1 MRAPAI
7 LLGLATT
14 LGACTT
20 ENQDPCY
27 QNTGL
32 CREDGGSKSDGSP
45 DVGIDMGAHTDAMTI
60 LDAAF
65 TIDQGTQPADAGVEA
80 DEGLDSDAT
89 VGAPDFAID
98 AFVPPVDALAPI
110 DAAPQTP
117 DAFVPP
123 ANACRIKIAEVL
135 EGAGNLQL
143 FCGPGTHQVD
153 GNVNAY
159 ILGPNGICNTQDH
172 IASQVWV
179 LVSPTRATFE
189 QEGDCSNVDGGSGL
203 TIFSGD
209 RTNDVPTNEEP
220 RRTAEQLRFIDNP
233 PANPTLTIDG
243 SGDRDIATYFDARG
257 TNLNPQR

>member
-1 MRAPAI
+1 MRAVPAI

-14 LGACTT
+14 LGACEG

-27 QNTGL
+27 QHPGL
-32 CREDGGSKSDGSP
+32 CDDAGIPNS
-45 DVGIDMGAHTDAMTI
+45 DVGVIDVGVQTDAMTI
-60 LDAAF
+60 LDSAV
-65 TIDQGTQPADAGVEA
+65 TIDQGTQHLDAAVDA
-80 DEGLDSDAT
+80 GLDSDAT

-98 AFVPPVDALAPI
+98 AFVPPVDALVPI

-220 RRTAEQLRFIDNP
+220 RRTAEELRFIDNP